1 MSAEDE
7 SPSNTN
13 EAVSLQFLEFCQ
25 FLHWNETA
33 TGKDDVTVDQAKE
46 IAFTHDG
53 LTKAEVTF
61 VKAKLDTDD
70 TGKNIVNQSYPIF
83 QSFTSI
89 LFFLNVFLWSYNF
102 ILFSHSLSFSTHH
115 LFPYS
120 THFEIFIYFYMLL
133 FIGK

>member
-46 IAFTHDG
+46 IAFSHAG
-53 LTKAEVTF
+53 LKKAEVTF
-61 VKAKLDTDD
+61 VKSKLDTDD
-70 TGKNIVNQSYPIF
+70 TGKNIVNQHYPIF

-89 LFFLNVFLWSYNF
+89 HFF
-102 ILFSHSLSFSTHH
+102 IT
-115 LFPYS
+115 
-120 THFEIFIYFYMLL
+120 IFYIV
-133 FIGK
+133 I